1 MLGYSFFA
9 MLECEIWL
17 EPKLRAR
24 RYTRYIG
31 SVAIIGFAIWFTL
44 SVVFHQ
50 APLHFSATSYSD
62 EHADG
67 VVSDGITWNSRMAEL
82 RITIENPSNE
92 EYHGVDVVLSPDDWV
107 AQVVQQTSIPSC
119 LIGVSD
125 PGNGNLRA
133 TSKMPDGST
142 LSYPM
147 KEIAT
152 RAGFRVHCENF
163 PGHSRV
169 VLFVSTLHS
178 VPGQVDSD
186 RAGEYMVSKDGN
198 HWTTSAEE
206 LAHRWAPP
214 RRVES
219 VSVTASYSGRMGK
232 EFTFKRVVRARHPL

>member
-92 EYHGVDVVLSPDDWV
+92 GMRQRDYRVDRGGSLDYRRAA
-107 AQVVQQTSIPSC
+107 AQAV
-119 LIGVSD
+119 GVS
-125 PGNGNLRA
+125 
-133 TSKMPDGST
+133 S
-142 LSYPM
+142 
-147 KEIAT
+147 E
-152 RAGFRVHCENF
+152 
-163 PGHSRV
+163 
-169 VLFVSTLHS
+169 
-178 VPGQVDSD
+178 
-186 RAGEYMVSKDGN
+186 
-198 HWTTSAEE
+198 
-206 LAHRWAPP
+206 
-214 RRVES
+214 RR
-219 VSVTASYSGRMGK
+219 
-232 EFTFKRVVRARHPL
+232 